1 MVIRIYRAKHLLEI
15 KYILLEDF
23 MSSFLQSFYNAS
35 VPVSVQATFPY
46 TFAVSKFLQV
56 SLRNLILYFET
67 TQY

>member
-1 MVIRIYRAKHLLEI
+1 
-15 KYILLEDF
+15 

-56 SLRNLILYFET
+56 SILKLTIFFTFGT
-67 TQY
+67 TKD